1 LPSPARNRFLKQ
13 IVNGWQV
20 SGDLFLRTGF
30 PFSVYSA
37 WYAANGNGVFQASAP
52 NFAVRVNGVS
62 PHARF
67 VKLQSCGQTDTD
79 PTHPCRSPGVAE
91 IQWLNPNAF
100 TSAVDPNSGS
110 CTAGQTSNSSGN
122 VVSTN
127 DNASTCQFGAG
138 WRNNVFGP
146 GFAWSDIFV
155 SKYFNITERVRFR
168 FDAQFYNAFNHP
180 WGISRDSQAIVGPPF
195 TVGARDRR

>member
-110 CTAGQTSNSSGN
+110 CTAGETSNSSGN

-138 WRNNVFGP
+138 GRNNVFGP